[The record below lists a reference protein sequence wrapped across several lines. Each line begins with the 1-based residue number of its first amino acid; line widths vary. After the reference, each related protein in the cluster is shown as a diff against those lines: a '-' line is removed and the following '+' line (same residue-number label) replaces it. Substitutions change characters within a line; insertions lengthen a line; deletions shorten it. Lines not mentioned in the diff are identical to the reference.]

1 VAAAR
6 ARAAAGECVRDRAAR
21 RARRRRRGSGGRLL
35 RHALG
40 KVVRLARRRRRV
52 AADRRGAAADHVR
65 EDGGGRVSVLEQ
77 YRGLYSAIERR
88 DEGDVAARLEALY
101 DPRLMFQ
108 DTFVTV
114 LGRDEFVE
122 MNRRALKNT
131 RAIET
136 EIFESSET
144 AEQLF
149 MTWKMRYVTRLGPTL
164 VIEG

>member
-1 VAAAR
+1 M
-6 ARAAAGECVRDRAAR
+6 
-21 RARRRRRGSGGRLL
+21 
-35 RHALG
+35 
-40 KVVRLARRRRRV
+40 
-52 AADRRGAAADHVR
+52 
-65 EDGGGRVSVLEQ
+65 SVLEQ

-149 MTWKMRYVTRLGPTL
+149 MTWKMRYVTRL
-164 VIEG
+164 